1 MTGKRQVQNQKPWL
15 TEISPYLDKV
25 EQKIWNLHARL
36 KAQICH
42 YAGTEFLMG
51 RAVSVA
57 KELFSVLRM
66 SRPWAIQSV
75 HVQNLG
81 KKIDGTSY
89 GKC

>member
-1 MTGKRQVQNQKPWL
+1 MTQRGFETVTGKREVQNQKPWL

-66 SRPWAIQSV
+66 SRPWVIQSV
-75 HVQNLG
+75 HV
-81 KKIDGTSY
+81 
-89 GKC
+89 